1 MQTKTVLSMT
11 QIYLQTMIKNI
22 VLAAKLLLTK
32 IGSVFSATKFTQ
44 IKTLLEKILNGLAV
58 TARTVADGLI

>member
-11 QIYLQTMIKNI
+11 QIHLLTMIKNI

-32 IGSVFSATKFTQ
+32 IGSAFSATKFTQ
-44 IKTLLEKILNGLAV
+44 IKTQLEKILSGLAV